1 LGNGGSENLIPWGDD
16 VNDESISLVE
26 NLIVSVSID
35 YRLHFDKQQQ
45 QQKSRENTRNTTK
58 LFKKTFLNGLP
69 ELFHCS

>member
-1 LGNGGSENLIPWGDD
+1 LGIGGSEKLIPWGDD

-45 QQKSRENTRNTTK
+45 QQKIKRKYPQYN
-58 LFKKTFLNGLP
+58 KTI
-69 ELFHCS
+69 